1 MLREVGVFFI
11 EIASFRT
18 KVGVPGGAKALLFPA
33 NAISA
38 IADVTFILEYLI
50 LSLLVRAILMCVQLN
65 SSFLQPAGSPFVPQA
80 HR

>member
-18 KVGVPGGAKALLFPA
+18 KVGVPVGAKALLCPA

-50 LSLLVRAILMCVQLN
+50 LPLLVRAILMCVQ
-65 SSFLQPAGSPFVPQA
+65 
-80 HR
+80 